1 VPAALRCESLEK
13 RYGSVE
19 ALGGVDLEVAP
30 GELLGLL
37 GPNGA
42 GKSTLTKIACGLVRA
57 SGGRADVEGA
67 PAGSAEARAAIGYL
81 AELFRFPDWLTADEL
96 LALHQELAGSGRGA
110 PERTQLLEQIG
121 LADAKRTKIG
131 AMSKGMQ
138 QRLGIAQA
146 LVGSPRLL
154 MLDEPTSALDP
165 FGRRVVR
172 DLLRDLRG
180 RGIAV
185 VLSSHLLSEVEL
197 VCDRVAILVGGR
209 IVAQG
214 TPAELARPRGV
225 EVETADGVREFPAA
239 TRGEGPTIVA
249 DLVAGGAQ
257 VYGVRLLASTL
268 EDAYLEAVG
277 AA

>member
-1 VPAALRCESLEK
+1 MPAALRCESLEK
-13 RYGSVE
+13 RYGATV

-42 GKSTLTKIACGLVRA
+42 GKSTLTKIACGLVCA
-57 SGGRADVEGA
+57 TGGRAEVEGA

-81 AELFRFPDWLTADEL
+81 AELFRFPEWLTADEL
-96 LALHQELAGSGRGA
+96 LVLHQDLAGSERGA
-110 PERTQLLEQIG
+110 PERAERLELVG
-121 LADAKRTKIG
+121 LGAERDTKVG

-146 LVGSPRLL
+146 LIGSPRLL

-165 FGRRVVR
+165 VGRRVVR
-172 DLLRDLRG
+172 DLLRELRG
-180 RGIAV
+180 RGVAV

-197 VCDRVAILVGGR
+197 VCDRVAILVAGR
-209 IVAQG
+209 IVTEG

-225 EVETADGVREFPAA
+225 EVETADGVRTFADA
-239 TRGEGPTIVA
+239 TREEVPRIVA
-249 DLVAGGAQ
+249 DLVANGAH